1 MHIVQKMAKRKIR
14 ITMMLDEDLVG
25 LFKKRA
31 ARRGAE
37 PYQTQINRVL
47 REHASGAGRPTRR
60 GRGVA
65 EPTGRYAARVDSG
78 GVRVRAQRTIKA
90 VIRPGEQSGWVAE
103 CVEVPVVTQGATL
116 DDVTANLREAVGLHL
131 DGEDLAALGLSA
143 DPTVVA
149 TLELSP
155 ADA

>member
-1 MHIVQKMAKRKIR
+1 MAKRKSRMTKIR
-14 ITMMLDEDLVG
+14 ITMMLDPDTVSF
-25 LFKKRA
+25 FKRQA
-31 ARRGAE
+31 ARPGAE

-47 REHASGAGRPTRR
+47 REHASGAARPTGR
-60 GRGVA
+60 GSGVA
-65 EPTGRYAARVDSG
+65 EPARRYVARVVSQG
-78 GVRVRAQRTIKA
+78 ARVSAQRTIKA

-116 DDVTANLREAVGLHL
+116 DEVTANLREAVGLHL

-143 DPTVVA
+143 DPTVVV

>member
-1 MHIVQKMAKRKIR
+1 MHIVLKMAKRKIR
-14 ITMMLDEDLVG
+14 ITMMLDPDTVSY
-25 LFKKRA
+25 FKRQA
-31 ARRGAE
+31 ARPGAE
-37 PYQTQINRVL
+37 PYQTQINLVL
-47 REHASGAGRPTRR
+47 RDHASGAARPTRR
-60 GRGVA
+60 GSGVA
-65 EPTGRYAARVDSG
+65 EPKRRYVARIVPG
-78 GVRVRAQRTIKA
+78 GARARTQRTIKA

-131 DGEDLAALGLSA
+131 DGENLAGLGLSA